1 MSDTKRI
8 VILGGGFV
16 GAKCAREL
24 AAHAPDELQI
34 TLISPRPH
42 FEYHGALYRTVC
54 GASPV
59 ETCIPL
65 RDIIDERRVGLC
77 TDAVTKIDTEQQIIT
92 GESGSTYPYDTL
104 VIGLGCET
112 NYFGVPGLE
121 EFSMGMKTIPDALK
135 LKEHIHHVIGS
146 CAKRTEKEDRE
157 TNLAACNIVIVGAGP
172 TGVELA
178 AELAVYAREL
188 AVNHGVDPSLIG
200 IDLIE
205 AMPRILPT
213 MTEEF
218 SRKAEK
224 RIRRL
229 GVNVFVSRAIKSE
242 EDAGV
247 TIQDMELKTK
257 TVVWTAGVK
266 AHHLIAD
273 AGLETERSAK
283 AVVNEHLQAKGF
295 ANIFVGGDA
304 ALTEWSGMAQTA
316 LKDGAYIAEAIL
328 RQHGRQ
334 YLLPHSTSMPVYSI
348 PVGPNW
354 AGTAIGR
361 ITLWGRLGYI
371 GRRAVDLVVF
381 ISLLPLGKALN
392 AFRMHGETVEACE
405 VCEEEREP
413 SIFRF

>member
-1 MSDTKRI
+1 MSETKRI
-8 VILGGGFV
+8 VIIGGGFV

-24 AAHAPDELQI
+24 AASAPEELQI
-34 TLISPRPH
+34 SLINTRPH

-54 GASPV
+54 GASPA

-65 RDIIDERRVGLC
+65 REIVDERRVGLC
-77 TDAVTKIDTEQQIIT
+77 EDSVVSIDTENQIVT

-121 EFSMGMKTIPDALK
+121 ELSMGMKTIPDALR
-135 LKEHIHHVIGS
+135 LKEHIHEVIGG
-146 CAKRTEKEDRE
+146 CAERTEKEDKE
-157 TNLAACNIVIVGAGP
+157 ENLAACNIVVVGAGP

-178 AELAVYAREL
+178 AELAVYAKEL
-188 AVNHGVDPSLIG
+188 AENHGVDPSLVG

-218 SRKAEK
+218 SKKAEE
-224 RIRRL
+224 RIRSL
-229 GVNVFVSRAIKSE
+229 GVNVFVNRAIKSE

-266 AHHLIAD
+266 ANHLIAD
-273 AGLETERSAK
+273 AGLETERCAK

-295 ANIFVGGDA
+295 DNIFVGGDA

-316 LKDGAYIAEAIL
+316 LKDGAYIADAIL
-328 RQHGRQ
+328 RQHCGEA
-334 YLLPHSTSMPVYSI
+334 LLPHSTKKPVYSI
-348 PVGPNW
+348 PVGPGW
-354 AGTAIGR
+354 AGTAVGG
-361 ITLWGRLGYI
+361 ITLWGKLGYF
-371 GRRAVDLVVF
+371 GRRIVDLVVF
-381 ISLLPLGKALN
+381 TSLLPLGRALN
-392 AFRMHGETVEACE
+392 AFRTHGESVEACE
-405 VCEEEREP
+405 VCKEA
-413 SIFRF
+413 